1 MSYRDDDGFTQNVF
15 LQPLEN
21 SNVKKYFVTVVLVPL
36 DRIVFAT
43 LISFEINRTNSLFI
57 GSRTLSVRFQIA
69 GTNAKEVIKSIVN
82 IEKKTLRK
90 SKFLFCCILYP
101 KIIEKIITPKYIQFN
116 NKPNQLKIFFYT
128 NYSLTQL
135 ILTHFII
142 LL

>member
-1 MSYRDDDGFTQNVF
+1 MSYRDNDGFTQNVF

-43 LISFEINRTNSLFI
+43 LISFEINRTHSLFI

-82 IEKKTLRK
+82 IAYNTFRKNKMFFSSIISPKKREKSIVQPYTKLN
-90 SKFLFCCILYP
+90 
-101 KIIEKIITPKYIQFN
+101 KI
-116 NKPNQLKIFFYT
+116 PNQLKVFF
-128 NYSLTQL
+128 S
-135 ILTHFII
+135 ILTLF
-142 LL
+142 